1 MKHLSLIPSEDQPQP
16 SRLAVDTLNHL
27 VLLSREQLSPSQAE
41 HLFHETGKRLGRE
54 AWRRYRT
61 PFRLARRPSVKD
73 MVQCIAS
80 LEELWNWPC
89 TILQQ
94 TEDHISISAPPP
106 PFATQ
111 PTFDLGHR
119 MIPVLVM
126 AGILEGIAEAA
137 FGYGKVASLPSEG
150 AGRAQSRL
158 VIHLQPTAH
167 GAAGMTN
174 PSRKSLSHIR
184 PRGKPAGE
192 NAATLTRRERQ
203 ILQCVGHALSNKE
216 IAGQLG
222 ISVRTVEGHVSRTC
236 VKLDLRRRADLIR
249 FAIRNKLATL

>member
-1 MKHLSLIPSEDQPQP
+1 MKHHSLIPSEDQPQAG
-16 SRLAVDTLNHL
+16 RLAVDTLRHL
-27 VLLSREQLSPSQAE
+27 MLLSREQLAPSQAE

-61 PFRLARRPSVKD
+61 PFRLACRPSIKD

-94 TEDHISISAPPP
+94 TEDHITISAPPP
-106 PFATQ
+106 PFGTQ
-111 PTFDLGHR
+111 ATFDFGNR
-119 MIPVLVM
+119 MITELVM
-126 AGILEGIAEAA
+126 GGILEGIAEAA

-150 AGRAQSRL
+150 SSRAQSRL
-158 VIHLQPTAH
+158 VVHLQPTTQ
-167 GAAGMTN
+167 GATN
-174 PSRKSLSHIR
+174 VPRRSLSRIR
-184 PRGKPAGE
+184 PQGKPVAE
-192 NAATLTRRERQ
+192 ELTTLTQRERQ
-203 ILQCVGHALSNKE
+203 VLQCVGHALSNKE

-236 VKLDLRRRADLIR
+236 VKLELRRRADLIR